1 MPSAGEEILEQ
12 RAQLEFVQRRA
23 DVVMIGSQV
32 VYGSVGLSAA
42 IPVMHNE
49 GLRVVAVPTVVLSSM
64 PRYASSH
71 RQPMSDQW
79 LADALQDLV
88 DLGIIDEVS
97 TISTGYFTSAS
108 QVRVVAAWLQKIRE
122 THPHVRIVVDPIMG
136 DSDVGIYVAAEI
148 ATAICQD
155 LCPLATG
162 IIPNAFELSHMVG
175 SGDPRSLL
183 GPFGE
188 WIIVT
193 SATETADTTVTR
205 IITRDSVQEIASATI
220 DTTVKGAGDVYA
232 AALIAALHKDFSLID
247 AATHASNTVRAG
259 LQTKAL

>member
-1 MPSAGEEILEQ
+1 MAVGEIMDQ
-12 RAQLEFVQRRA
+12 RGELEFDQRRA

-32 VYGSVGLSAA
+32 VYGSIGLSAA
-42 IPVMHNE
+42 VPVMHKE
-49 GLRVVAVPTVVLSSM
+49 DLRVITIPTVLLSSM

-71 RQPMSDQW
+71 RQQMSDQW
-79 LADALQDLV
+79 LAQSLKDLV

-97 TISTGYFTSAS
+97 TISTGYFASAS
-108 QVRVVAAWLQKIRE
+108 QVQLVATWLRGIRE

-148 ATAICQD
+148 ATAIYQQ

-162 IIPNAFELSHMVG
+162 IIPNGFELSHMVG
-175 SGDPRSLL
+175 SEDARSLL
-183 GPFGE
+183 GEYGE

-193 SATETADTTVTR
+193 SAAETADTTVNR
-205 IITRDSVQEIASATI
+205 LITRDDVQEISSATVE
-220 DTTVKGAGDVYA
+220 THVKGAGDVFA
-232 AALIAALHKDFSLID
+232 ATLIAALHKDFPLID
-247 AATHASNTVRAG
+247 AVTHASNAVRAG

>member
-1 MPSAGEEILEQ
+1 MAFVGEDIVRQ
-12 RAQLEFVQRRA
+12 RELLEFDQRRA

-49 GLRVVAVPTVVLSSM
+49 SLRVVAVPTVVLSSM

-79 LADALQDLV
+79 LSDTLKDLV

-97 TISTGYFTSAS
+97 TISTGYFASAS
-108 QVRVVAAWLQKIRE
+108 QVQVVAKWLQGIRE
-122 THPHVRIVVDPIMG
+122 THPHVRIVVDPVMG
-136 DSDVGIYVAAEI
+136 DSDVGIYVADDI

-162 IIPNAFELSHMVG
+162 IIPNAFEFAHMA
-175 SGDPRSLL
+175 GDSESLF

-188 WIIVT
+188 WIIIT
-193 SATETADTTVTR
+193 SASETAGTTITR
-205 IITRDSVQEIASATI
+205 IITRDTVREIASATV